1 MRTNRHTLTRSHGRG
16 PRSARS
22 DLVRVGRLPRW
33 DGHEAEPRCPGC
45 SHLAGPRFRSV
56 PGGFATAPRGPAHGR
71 GVAVGRPRRADR
83 RRRPG
88 VLVPRTGPRPDERRG
103 PDDGGD
109 RCRHARGLRSRHR
122 GAALDASARGY
133 RPGHPCH
140 RFGVVRAARN
150 GQGRCGRDDRPFA
163 CGSARCFRRGHLG
176 DRHRAV
182 PHHLGPTGRGHRSL
196 PAVGGADRVHLDV
209 PCARDR
215 NTNLAPARP
224 RHLGRHRRLGDPR
237 RNREPPVPVRHP
249 QGPSVGRGP
258 C

>member
-1 MRTNRHTLTRSHGRG
+1 MAVVLGLLAAISYG
-16 PRSARS
+16 SADFLGGMATKRN
-22 DLVRVGRLPRW
+22 
-33 DGHEAEPRCPGC
+33 PRCPGC

-140 RFGVVRAARN
+140 RFGVVRAATQRP
-150 GQGRCGRDDRPFA
+150 GSLRQGRPSVRVRQRSVFSTRSSRGSPSGCSLSPWPDR
-163 CGSARCFRRGHLG
+163 ARTPEPTRCWRRG
-176 DRHRAV
+176 
-182 PHHLGPTGRGHRSL
+182 S
-196 PAVGGADRVHLDV
+196 
-209 PCARDR
+209 C
-215 NTNLAPARP
+215 
-224 RHLGRHRRLGDPR
+224 
-237 RNREPPVPVRHP
+237 
-249 QGPSVGRGP
+249 PS
-258 C
+258 